1 MQPTLGL
8 TGKAG
13 VFYKSI
19 AGAHHRTQA
28 ALCRAQS
35 LSFTMPTEVEN

>member
-13 VFYKSI
+13 VFYKSV
-19 AGAHHRTQA
+19 AGAHHRTKQHSA
-28 ALCRAQS
+28 ELRA
-35 LSFTMPTEVEN
+35 